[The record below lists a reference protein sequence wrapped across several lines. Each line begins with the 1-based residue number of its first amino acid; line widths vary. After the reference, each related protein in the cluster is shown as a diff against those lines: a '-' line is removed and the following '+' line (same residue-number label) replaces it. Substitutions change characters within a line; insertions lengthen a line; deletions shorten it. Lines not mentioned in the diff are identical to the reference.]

1 MFTGRAGEAWDHN
14 TRRMHELVSNP
25 LVIAGLNSRLVD
37 TTVSFLLP
45 GWECGD

>member
-25 LVIAGLNSRLVD
+25 LVINSRLVD